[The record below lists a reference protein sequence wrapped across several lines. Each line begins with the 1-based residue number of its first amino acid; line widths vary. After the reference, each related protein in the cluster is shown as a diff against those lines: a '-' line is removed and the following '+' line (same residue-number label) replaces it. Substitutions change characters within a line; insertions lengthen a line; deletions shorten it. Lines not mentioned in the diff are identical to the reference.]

1 MKTVLLSTDTFSL
14 YRHALAG
21 LLIDAVDNGSSIGY
35 RTPLSYGHAESYF
48 DSLKS
53 SIAQGE
59 RRLWVALY
67 EGKVVGTVQLEL
79 CQKTNG
85 QNRAEIQKMLVHSQ
99 YRRQRIGHHLL
110 HELEA
115 AAFSLQRGLIYLDTE
130 AGSTAELFYQSQG
143 YTKLGELPDYACSP
157 KGIYRPTAIY
167 YKRLFSVKSCALNI
181 AY

>member
-1 MKTVLLSTDTFSL
+1 MQ
-14 YRHALAG
+14 
-21 LLIDAVDNGSSIGY
+21 SIMAAQSDIE
-35 RTPLSYGHAESYF
+35 RPHAESYF
-48 DSLKS
+48 DSLKP

-99 YRRQRIGHHLL
+99 YRRPRIGHHLL

>member
-1 MKTVLLSTDTFSL
+1 MAAQSDIE
-14 YRHALAG
+14 R
-21 LLIDAVDNGSSIGY
+21 
-35 RTPLSYGHAESYF
+35 PHAESYF
-48 DSLKS
+48 DSLKP

-99 YRRQRIGHHLL
+99 YRRPRIGHHLL

-115 AAFSLQRGLIYLDTE
+115 AAFSLQRGLLYLDTE

-143 YTKLGELPDYACSP
+143 YTKLGEITDYACSP
-157 KGIYRPTAIY
+157 KGIYHPTAIY
-167 YKRLFSVKSCALNI
+167 YKRLFSVKSCALVI